1 MTVILTPSVLSTTEA
16 HEYVGGKPVWDELEA
31 VYGDKHLRPLRTL
44 ANGKQ
49 SWSREVI
56 DGVLR
61 KAQAEETLNDRPRVE
76 AALAKRR
83 AQREAQQGKVK
94 AGEGKL
100 TNCPASS

>member
-1 MTVILTPSVLSTTEA
+1 MTIFLTPSVLSTTEA
-16 HEYVGGKPVWDELEA
+16 QEYVGGKPVWDELEA
-31 VYGDKHLRPLRTL
+31 VYGDTNLRPLRTL

-61 KAQAEETLNDRPRVE
+61 KAQAEGTLNDRPRVD

-83 AQREAQQGKVK
+83 ERKS
-94 AGEGKL
+94 
-100 TNCPASS
+100 PAPVM